1 MEYRRRQIFSAHA
14 SAFGGHIIR
23 PKDIVLEAP
32 SASALTVVGGRS
44 VARIPATQFGDFFK
58 IKSASTFAE
67 GLFDDRKAFLALT
80 HHEVEEQTLTATTQV
95 RAEVN
100 GLVVGDLV
108 GDEPRLTIRKLRAAL
123 TGTTPLGSG
132 QPSIRVDKDVVIEGV
147 TIDKYRLIVELQPT
161 TFQRLDTQAK
171 LLVAADD
178 PAFLTSG
185 GDAVFLHTPVAGHPA
200 PPKTGRLIESS
211 SGTIYATIV
220 KSIKWDGK
228 PFPKSEI
235 DGNLVIVPELGRIY
249 FGELLI
255 SAHSRSLTMVR
266 LELGSHTGGRAAAGG
281 VEDNV
286 MWGY

>member
-44 VARIPATQFGDFFK
+44 VGRIPATEFGEVFK

-67 GLFDDRKAFLALT
+67 GLFDDRKAFLAVT
-80 HHEVEEQTLTATTQV
+80 NHQSEEQALTATTRA

-100 GLVVGDLV
+100 GLVVGD
-108 GDEPRLTIRKLRAAL
+108 GPRLTIRKLRAGL

-132 QPSIRVDKDVVIEGV
+132 QPSIRVDQDVVIEGV

-161 TFQRLDTQAK
+161 TFQRLDTHAK

-178 PAFLTSG
+178 PAFLTAG
-185 GDAVFLHTPVAGHPA
+185 GDAVFLRTPIDGQPA
-200 PPKTGRLIESS
+200 PPRTGRLIESAN
-211 SGTIYATIV
+211 GTIYATIV

-228 PFPKSEI
+228 PFPDAEI
-235 DGNLVIVPELGRIY
+235 DGNIVIVPDFGRIY

-255 SAHSRSLTMVR
+255 CAHTRSLTMVR
-266 LELGSHTGGRAAAGG
+266 MTLGSDAGGHAAAGG

-286 MWGY
+286 IWGY

>member
-1 MEYRRRQIFSAHA
+1 MENRRRQIFSAHA
-14 SAFGGHIIR
+14 AAFGGHIIR

-44 VARIPATQFGDFFK
+44 VGRIAATEFGDFFK
-58 IKSASTFAE
+58 IRSATTFAE

-80 HHEVEEQTLTATTQV
+80 NHQVEEQALTATTRV

-100 GLVVGDLV
+100 GLAVGDQ
-108 GDEPRLTIRKLRAAL
+108 PRLTIRKLRAGL

-147 TIDKYRLIVELQPT
+147 AVDKYRLIVELQPN

-185 GDAVFLHTPVAGHPA
+185 GDAVFLRSPVAGQPA
-200 PPKTGRLIESS
+200 PPRTGRLIESS

-228 PFPKSEI
+228 PFPDAEI
-235 DGNLVIVPELGRIY
+235 DGNLVIIPDFGRIY

-255 SAHSRSLTMVR
+255 SANSRSLTMVR
-266 LELGSHTGGRAAAGG
+266 LTLGSHVGGYAAAGG
-281 VEDNV
+281 VEDNII
-286 MWGY
+286 WGY

>member
-1 MEYRRRQIFSAHA
+1 MENRRRQIFSAHA
-14 SAFGGHIIR
+14 AAFGGHIIR

-44 VARIPATQFGDFFK
+44 VGRIPATEFGEFFK

-80 HHEVEEQTLTATTQV
+80 NHEVEEQTLTATTRV

-100 GLVVGDLV
+100 GLVVGDQ
-108 GDEPRLTIRKLRAAL
+108 PRLTIRKLRAGL

-185 GDAVFLHTPVAGHPA
+185 GDAVFIRTPVDGEPA
-200 PPKTGRLIESS
+200 PPRTGRLIEAYC
-211 SGTIYATIV
+211 GTIYATIV

-228 PFPKSEI
+228 PFPDAEI
-235 DGNLVIVPELGRIY
+235 DGNIVIVPDFGRIY

-266 LELGSHTGGRAAAGG
+266 MTLGSHVGGRASAGG
-281 VEDNV
+281 VEDNII
-286 MWGY
+286 WGY

>member
-44 VARIPATQFGDFFK
+44 VGRIPATEFGDFFK
-58 IKSASTFAE
+58 IRSASTFAE

-80 HHEVEEQTLTATTQV
+80 NHQVEEQTLTATTRV

-100 GLVVGDLV
+100 GLVI

-132 QPSIRVDKDVVIEGV
+132 QPSIRVDQDVVIEGV
-147 TIDKYRLIVELQPT
+147 AIDKYRLIVELQPT

-185 GDAVFLHTPVAGHPA
+185 GDAVFLRTPIDGQPA
-200 PPKTGRLIESS
+200 PPRTGRLIESS
-211 SGTIYATIV
+211 NGTIYATVV

-228 PFPKSEI
+228 PFPDSEI
-235 DGNLVIVPELGRIY
+235 DGNIVIVPEFGRIY

-255 SAHSRSLTMVR
+255 STHTRSLTMVR
-266 LELGSHTGGRAAAGG
+266 VTLGSHVGGYAAAGG
-281 VEDNV
+281 VEDNII
-286 MWGY
+286 WGY